1 MAGKVPTTYLLAY
14 ARIPAYFAALQ
25 QGTAPSRFTTD
36 FLEALGF
43 KAKNDRA
50 LVPLLK
56 ELRFL
61 DDQNR
66 PTPVYRDYLDPDNSK
81 VILGRQVLA
90 AYEGL
95 FELVKDA
102 HKKTGSELQG
112 KFKTLKNATDN
123 VAGAM
128 AQTFANLCKIADIDG
143 ARSAPVEPPPEEGQ
157 EPEELPA
164 IAGAAAQAAAASFH
178 YHIEIH
184 LPNTTDTEVFRAI
197 FKALREHLDIGR

>member
-66 PTPVYRDYLDPDNSK
+66 PTQVYRDYLDPDNSK

-102 HKKTGSELQG
+102 HKKPGNELQG

-123 VAGAM
+123 VAQAM
-128 AQTFANLCKIADIDG
+128 AQTFANLCKVADIEG
-143 ARSAPVEPPPEEGQ
+143 ARSAPVEPPPEEGP
-157 EPEELPA
+157 EPEEPPA
-164 IAGAAAQAAAASFH
+164 LAEGAGPTGASFH